1 MKISHRTTFGPCVS
15 DTELDKSDE
24 ESVVFVEE
32 VDEETFV
39 ENNLTNRTDVDCAR
53 AICLLCRTNKRD
65 EIQSTF
71 AISNS
76 QGAATKFE
84 IAQNSDIS
92 IFLNCPDP

>member
-1 MKISHRTTFGPCVS
+1 M
-15 DTELDKSDE
+15 
-24 ESVVFVEE
+24 FVEE

-53 AICLLCRTNKRD
+53 AICLLCRTNKMD

-76 QGAATKFE
+76 GGGNKVRDSAKFGYFKFFELPGPLMWWSAALQRSLCQ
-84 IAQNSDIS
+84 AD
-92 IFLNCPDP
+92 